1 MDVLTLS
8 FLAPILIYTFSVSV
22 TPGPNNLMVTASG
35 VNFGYWRTL
44 PHITGIFVGFFTLN
58 ILVAAGI
65 GAVLL
70 AIPQLHWAL
79 KIAGSAYLLWLAW
92 NIATAGG
99 LGKTADGEAKPMRW
113 WQAALF
119 QVINPKAWAMAL
131 TGIAAFSLSGDD
143 YWPSALA
150 VASMFALVTYP
161 SCSLWALLG
170 MQLRR
175 ALQDERKR
183 RWFNGVLGALTAL
196 SVVFILL

>member
-8 FLAPILIYTFSVSV
+8 FLAPILLYAASVTV
-22 TPGPNNLMVTASG
+22 TPGPNNLMLTASG

-44 PHITGIFVGFFTLN
+44 PHITGIFIGFFTLN
-58 ILVAAGI
+58 LLVAAGI

-70 AIPQLHWAL
+70 AVPQLHWAL
-79 KIAGSAYLLWLAW
+79 KIAGSIYLLWLGW

-99 LGKTADGEAKPMRW
+99 LGKADGKAQPMRW

-119 QVINPKAWAMAL
+119 QMINPKAWAMGV
-131 TGIAAFSLSGDD
+131 TGIAAFSLTGDD

-150 VASMFALVTYP
+150 VAGMFALVSYP

-170 MQLRR
+170 TQLRR